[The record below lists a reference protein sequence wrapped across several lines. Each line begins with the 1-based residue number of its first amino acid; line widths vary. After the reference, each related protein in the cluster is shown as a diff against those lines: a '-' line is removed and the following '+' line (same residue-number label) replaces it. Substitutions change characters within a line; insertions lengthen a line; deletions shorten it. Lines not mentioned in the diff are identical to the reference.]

1 LENICLT
8 LGGSQVLKDV
18 SFHLMPGETGVIL
31 GASGSGKTTILRL
44 ILGLFKPDS
53 GRIFVD
59 GKDITDF
66 SEEEMMSVR
75 AKMGMVFQAGA
86 LFDSMTVGENV
97 AYRLTEKG
105 GHSPEEIEEKVRAS
119 LRFVGLEDSIDQM
132 PAELSGGMKK
142 RVSIARGIIT
152 QPKIMLY
159 DEPSAGL
166 DPLNSY
172 NITNLIKRLQ
182 SELGVTSVVVTHDIP
197 LAFEVAN
204 NIAFLHEGA
213 VCYSGN
219 TDGLIKTD
227 EQCVRA
233 FINHSGCVDISSGQ
247 RRSFTK
253 ALPVQSDS
261 EDRTGGA

>member
-1 LENICLT
+1 MIRLENICLT

-18 SFHLMPGETGVIL
+18 SLDLEPGQTGVIL

-53 GRIFVD
+53 GRIFID
-59 GKDITDF
+59 GEDTTAL
-66 SEEEMMSVR
+66 SEEELMPVR

-97 AYRLTEKG
+97 AYRLSEKG
-105 GHSPEEIEEKVRAS
+105 GHSPEEIEEKVRRS
-119 LRFVGLEDSIDQM
+119 LQFVGLEDSIDQM

-142 RVSIARGIIT
+142 RVAIARGIIT

-166 DPLNSY
+166 DPLNSH

-197 LAFEVAN
+197 LAFAVADE
-204 NIAFLHEGA
+204 IAFLSEGV
-213 VCYSGN
+213 VCYMGD

-227 EQCVRA
+227 NECVRE
-233 FINHSGCVDISSGQ
+233 FINHSGCVDPKNGKM
-247 RRSFTK
+247 RSF
-253 ALPVQSDS
+253 A
-261 EDRTGGA
+261 

>member
-1 LENICLT
+1 MIRLENICLT

-18 SFHLMPGETGVIL
+18 SLDLEPGQTGVIL

-53 GRIFVD
+53 GRIFID
-59 GKDITDF
+59 GEDTTAL
-66 SEEEMMSVR
+66 SEEELMPVR

-97 AYRLTEKG
+97 AYRLSEKG
-105 GHSPEEIEEKVRAS
+105 GHSPEEIEEKVRRS
-119 LRFVGLEDSIDQM
+119 LQFVGLEDSIDQM

-142 RVSIARGIIT
+142 RVAIARGIIT

-166 DPLNSY
+166 DPLNSH

-197 LAFEVAN
+197 LAFAVADE
-204 NIAFLHEGA
+204 IAFLSEGV
-213 VCYSGN
+213 VCYNGDM
-219 TDGLIKTD
+219 DGLIKTD
-227 EQCVRA
+227 NECARE
-233 FINHSGCVDISSGQ
+233 FINHSGCVDPKNGKM
-247 RRSFTK
+247 RSF
-253 ALPVQSDS
+253 A
-261 EDRTGGA
+261 

>member
-1 LENICLT
+1 MIRLENICLT

-18 SFHLMPGETGVIL
+18 SLDLEPGQTGVIL

-53 GRIFVD
+53 GSIFID
-59 GKDITDF
+59 GEDTTGF
-66 SEEEMMSVR
+66 SEEELMSVR

-97 AYRLTEKG
+97 AYRLSEKG
-105 GHSPEEIEEKVRAS
+105 GHSPDEIEEKVRRS
-119 LRFVGLEDSIDQM
+119 LQFVGLEDSIDQM

-142 RVSIARGIIT
+142 RVAIARGIIT

-166 DPLNSY
+166 DPLNSH

-197 LAFEVAN
+197 LAFAVADE
-204 NIAFLHEGA
+204 IAFLSEGV
-213 VCYSGN
+213 VCYNGD
-219 TDGLIKTD
+219 TDGLMKTD
-227 EQCVRA
+227 NECARE
-233 FINHSGCVDISSGQ
+233 FINHSGCVDPKSGE
-247 RRSFTK
+247 RRSF
-253 ALPVQSDS
+253 AQ
-261 EDRTGGA
+261 GGA

>member
-1 LENICLT
+1 MIRLENICLT
-8 LGGSQVLKDV
+8 LGGQQVLKDV
-18 SFHLMPGETGVIL
+18 SLDLKPGETGVIL

-53 GRIFVD
+53 GRIFID
-59 GKDITDF
+59 GEDTTGF
-66 SEEEMMSVR
+66 SEEKLMSVR

-97 AYRLTEKG
+97 AYRLSEKG
-105 GHSPEEIEEKVRAS
+105 GHSPEEIEEKVRTS

-142 RVSIARGIIT
+142 RVAIARGIIT

-166 DPLNSY
+166 DPLNSH

-197 LAFEVAN
+197 LAFAVADE
-204 NIAFLHEGA
+204 IAFLNEGV
-213 VCYSGN
+213 VCYNGDTEGLMR
-219 TDGLIKTD
+219 TDN
-227 EQCVRA
+227 ECARE
-233 FINHSGCVDISSGQ
+233 FINHSGCVDPKSGQ
-247 RRSFTK
+247 RRSF
-253 ALPVQSDS
+253 A
-261 EDRTGGA
+261 RGGA